1 MAGFPLTIPD
11 PPLCRRIPMQEL
23 LQSVAAS
30 PLQFALACLVAFLA
44 SVLGGLSGF
53 GTGLVLPA
61 FLAPLVGVANVV
73 PVMAVAMLFNN
84 GSRVVAFRKS
94 IDREHVRRMLMLG
107 LPACIAGAYSYTLL
121 SARWIAVLLG
131 TFLLFS
137 VPLRRLLGKARHHFS
152 ARAEI
157 LAGGGFGFLNGGMS
171 GMGIV
176 LISILMSVGLSGSA
190 LIATDAL
197 VSVIM
202 GAVKVGLFGSLAALD
217 LNLTLTGLL
226 VGFCTAPGAFAAR
239 WLLKRIPAGIH
250 AWVMEVIVVLGA
262 ISLLRSAGG

>member
-1 MAGFPLTIPD
+1 MP
-11 PPLCRRIPMQEL
+11 EL
-23 LQSVAAS
+23 LQTVLAS
-30 PLQFALACLVAFLA
+30 PAQFALACLVAFLA

-84 GSRVVAFRKS
+84 GSRVVAFRANV
-94 IDREHVRRMLMLG
+94 DRAHVRRMLMLG

-121 SARWIAVLLG
+121 SARWVAVLLG
-131 TFLLFS
+131 AFLLLS
-137 VPLRRLLGKARHHFS
+137 VPLRRLLDRARHRFS
-152 ARAEI
+152 ARAQI

-171 GMGIV
+171 GTGIL
-176 LISILMSVGLSGSA
+176 LISILMSAGLSGSA

-202 GAVKVGLFGSLAALD
+202 GAVKVGLFGSLAALNPS
-217 LNLTLTGLL
+217 LALTGLL
-226 VGFCTAPGAFAAR
+226 VGSCTAPGAFAAR
-239 WLLKRIPAGIH
+239 WLLKRIPARIH
-250 AWVMEVIVVLGA
+250 AGVMEAIVILGA